1 MTAGGLAPLGVRAGL
16 VGEAAGKCDNPPAG
30 ISIREGRTVFR
41 RYRPKRRMRSAL
53 MRLGGAVV
61 AAGLL
66 TACGGG
72 LAERQA
78 ELTHWVGQPESQ
90 LLAAMGTPR
99 RAYESGRTKFL
110 TYQEIHVEQE
120 PSGPFYFGPGPAAPT
135 GFSGPSLVTFCD
147 TTFAIVS
154 GVVQGFNLQ
163 GNGCR

>member
-16 VGEAAGKCDNPPAG
+16 VCEAAGKMRQPT
-30 ISIREGRTVFR
+30 GRHFDPQGR

-154 GVVQGFNLQ
+154 GVVQSFNLQ